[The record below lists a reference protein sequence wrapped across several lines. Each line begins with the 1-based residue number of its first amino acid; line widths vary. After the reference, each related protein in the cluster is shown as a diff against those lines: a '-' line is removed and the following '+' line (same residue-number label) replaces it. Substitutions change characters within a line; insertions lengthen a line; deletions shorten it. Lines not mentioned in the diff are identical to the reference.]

1 MKVWDRT
8 KRVVSGAMSDNI
20 TGEAAKAAYYFFLSL
35 FPMILAAFALTGFL
49 GGTAAFDTIMGWLQ
63 GVMPAAATEYLGE
76 FVREIT
82 NERRPEALS
91 LGILLA
97 VWSASN
103 FFAALGDG
111 LDAMFN
117 VRENAKWWKKRLK
130 AIALML
136 VGGALLW
143 GGAILI
149 IAGPQ
154 LASAVGLASWAHLI
168 AWPLVFILLV
178 GLLWSTYY
186 IMPAHDQREIRG
198 ELLIGAVAGTVI
210 WMLAT
215 VLFRLYVTNIANFGR
230 TYGFIGGII
239 VLLLWLYITALSIL
253 LGGEVA
259 DAVASESGKSA
270 RDNTDAGR
278 GEAEANRPE
287 AAG

>member
-1 MKVWDRT
+1 MKVYDLTR
-8 KRVVSGAMSDNI
+8 RIVSGAMADNI

-35 FPMILAAFALTGFL
+35 FPMILAGFALTGFL
-49 GGTAAFDTIMGWLQ
+49 GGTSAFDTIMGWLQ
-63 GVMPAAATEYLGE
+63 GVLPGVATEYLEE

-82 NERRPEALS
+82 DERRPEALS

-117 VRENAKWWKKRLK
+117 VRENATWWKKRLK
-130 AIALML
+130 AIGLMV

-143 GGAILI
+143 GGAIAI
-149 IAGPQ
+149 VAGPQ
-154 LASAVGLASWAHLI
+154 LASALGLGSYAHWL
-168 AWPLVFILLV
+168 AWPIVLVLLV
-178 GLLWSTYY
+178 ALLWTVYY
-186 IMPAHDQREIRG
+186 VMPAHDQRNIRG
-198 ELLIGAVAGTVI
+198 ELLVGAIAGTIV

-215 VLFRLYVTNIANFGR
+215 LLFRIYVSNIANFGR

-259 DAVASESGKSA
+259 DVLSA
-270 RDNTDAGR
+270 ERDT
-278 GEAEANRPE
+278 
-287 AAG
+287 AA

>member
-1 MKVWDRT
+1 MKIWERT

-49 GGTAAFDTIMGWLQ
+49 GGTSAFDTIMGWLQ
-63 GVMPAAATEYLGE
+63 GVMPDAATEYLGE

-82 NERRPEALS
+82 DERRPEALS

-117 VRENAKWWKKRLK
+117 VRDNANWWKKRLK

-154 LASAVGLASWAHLI
+154 LASAAGLGPYAHLI
-168 AWPLVFILLV
+168 AWPLVFLLLV

-198 ELLIGAVAGTVI
+198 ELLIGAVAGTVV

-215 VLFRLYVTNIANFGR
+215 VLFRLYVANIANFGR

-270 RDNTDAGR
+270 RDNT
-278 GEAEANRPE
+278 
-287 AAG
+287 AAAREGSEDGHQPA

>member
-1 MKVWDRT
+1 MKLVDRT
-8 KRVVSGAMSDNI
+8 KRIVAGAMSDNI

-35 FPMILAAFALTGFL
+35 FPMILAAFAFTGFL
-49 GGTAAFDTIMGWLQ
+49 GGSSAFDTIMGWLQ

-82 NERRPEALS
+82 DERKPEALS
-91 LGILLA
+91 LGIVLA

-117 VRENAKWWKKRLK
+117 VRENASWWRKRLK
-130 AIALML
+130 AIGLML

-149 IAGPQ
+149 VAGPE
-154 LASAVGLASWAHLI
+154 LARAAGLGPYAHLL
-168 AWPLVFILLV
+168 AWPIVFVLLV
-178 GLLWSTYY
+178 ALLWMTYY
-186 IMPAHDQREIRG
+186 IMPAHDQRAIRG
-198 ELLIGAVAGTVI
+198 ELLVGAIAGTLI

-215 VLFRLYVTNIANFGR
+215 LLFRVYVSNIASFGR

-259 DAVASESGKSA
+259 DVLSA
-270 RDNTDAGR
+270 EGDATS
-278 GEAEANRPE
+278 
-287 AAG
+287 

>member
-1 MKVWDRT
+1 MTLVDRT
-8 KRVVSGAMSDNI
+8 ERIFTGAMADNI

-35 FPMILAAFALTGFL
+35 FPMILAAFAFTGFL
-49 GGTAAFDTIMGWLQ
+49 GGTSAFDTIMGWLQ
-63 GVMPAAATEYLGE
+63 GVMPTAATEYLGE

-82 NERRPEALS
+82 DERRPEALS

-117 VRENAKWWKKRLK
+117 VRENAKWWRKRLK
-130 AIALML
+130 AIGLMF

-143 GGAILI
+143 GGAILLV
-149 IAGPQ
+149 AGPQ
-154 LASAVGLASWAHLI
+154 LASAAGLGPYAHLL
-168 AWPLVFILLV
+168 AWPIVFVLLV
-178 GLLWSTYY
+178 ALLWATYY
-186 IMPAHDQREIRG
+186 IMPAHNQSEIRK

-215 VLFRLYVTNIANFGR
+215 LLFRVYVSNFANFGR

-259 DAVASESGKSA
+259 DALASEG
-270 RDNTDAGR
+270 D
-278 GEAEANRPE
+278 ERPDRLSSE
-287 AAG
+287 GAATA

>member
-1 MKVWDRT
+1 MKLLERT
-8 KRVVSGAMSDNI
+8 KRIVSGAMEDNI

-35 FPMILAAFALTGFL
+35 FPMILAGFAFTGFL
-49 GGTAAFDTIMGWLQ
+49 GGSAAFDTIMGWLQ
-63 GVMPAAATEYLGE
+63 DVMPAAATEYLGE

-82 NERRPEALS
+82 DERRPAALS
-91 LGILLA
+91 LGIVLA

-103 FFAALGDG
+103 FFAAIGDG

-117 VRENAKWWKKRLK
+117 VSENAKWWRKRLK
-130 AIALML
+130 AILLMI

-154 LASAVGLASWAHLI
+154 LARGLGFGPWAHWL
-168 AWPLVFILLV
+168 AWPIVFALLV
-178 GLLWSTYY
+178 TLLWVIYY
-186 IMPAHDQREIRG
+186 VMPAHDQRNIRH
-198 ELLIGAVAGTVI
+198 ELLIGAVTGTAV

-215 VLFRLYVTNIANFGR
+215 ALFRLYVSNFANFGR
-230 TYGFIGGII
+230 AYGFIGGII

-259 DAVASESGKSA
+259 DALSTEA
-270 RDNTDAGR
+270 RG
-278 GEAEANRPE
+278 
-287 AAG
+287 AA